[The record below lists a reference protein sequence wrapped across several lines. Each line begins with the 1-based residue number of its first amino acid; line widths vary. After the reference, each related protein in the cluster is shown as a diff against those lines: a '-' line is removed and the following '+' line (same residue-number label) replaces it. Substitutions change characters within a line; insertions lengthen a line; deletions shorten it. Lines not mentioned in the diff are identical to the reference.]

1 MTKEEFL
8 VFLDSIAVP
17 LFSNTVR
24 RASLSRC
31 LWCLRLLSGR
41 LYIPDVLFKHNS
53 SDVFPFSELPNISYD
68 AGPNY
73 WKTRLWIFRRWGKIH
88 FPPFAPRNSL
98 TLARWPLFASY
109 LQNTKFKMKRSK
121 ICRKQIFPSCL
132 GLKIMGTGFGRK
144 YLKNPTLPLL
154 QQRWEG
160 RRGKFWVRQ
169 TIPLFSHPQSGKI
182 HLRFRRQNW
191 DQMFK
196 CWQLRVERPDGISV
210 GNWAASEWTF
220 PCYGIL
226 WNGLSAHKPCSRS
239 HIYIYIYFSQL
250 WW

>member
-73 WKTRLWIFRRWGKIH
+73 WKTRLWIFRRWAKIH
-88 FPPFAPRNSL
+88 FPPFAPRIGL
-98 TLARWPLFASY
+98 TLTRWPLFASY

-160 RRGKFWVRQ
+160 RRGKLLSQ
-169 TIPLFSHPQSGKI
+169 TEFSSADTGPHHRHSLSHPQSKEENI
-182 HLRFRRQNW
+182 ARVQNW
-191 DQMFK
+191 QFWILTTHIHT
-196 CWQLRVERPDGISV
+196 CERWKAEQTRRRGSSL
-210 GNWAASEWTF
+210 WEQF
-220 PCYGIL
+220 P
-226 WNGLSAHKPCSRS
+226 
-239 HIYIYIYFSQL
+239 
-250 WW
+250 